1 MGSVPLIALHSTN
14 FTASRNRAL
23 NHVPEVVRSRLGT
36 SCKKHVEEVLRI
48 SCILQQKAFHFSQ
61 PTKESSK
68 KQWKN
73 LSLPT
78 RQESGLPLPSQ
89 MS

>member
-1 MGSVPLIALHSTN
+1 MGSVSLIALHSTN
-14 FTASRNRAL
+14 FTASRNRDL
-23 NHVPEVVRSRLGT
+23 NHVPEVERSRLGT
-36 SCKKHVEEVLRI
+36 SCKEVLRI
-48 SCILQQKAFHFSQ
+48 SYILQQKAFHFSQ

-73 LSLPT
+73 VSLPT

-89 MS
+89 IS